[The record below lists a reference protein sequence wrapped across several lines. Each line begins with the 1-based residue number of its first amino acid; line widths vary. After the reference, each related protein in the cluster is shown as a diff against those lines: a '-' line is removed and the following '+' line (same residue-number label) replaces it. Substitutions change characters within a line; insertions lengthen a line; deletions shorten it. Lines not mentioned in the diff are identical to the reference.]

1 MGRTTKFRLWQD
13 ERMLQNLEAHNYSIS
28 NDDYENT
35 IGISRNTIMDDQYG
49 VYTPVIQQLGIDT
62 KAHPDVLIAALI
74 TNAINNVDSLSSS
87 GSVICYDGTTFFSET
102 GHPVGLQGQ
111 SGVTNV
117 ANIDNTGTG
126 NFWILLDC
134 SRPIRPF
141 IFQMRQEYVVTRMNV
156 TTDEEVFM
164 RKTFRYGV
172 DGRVG
177 TGVGF
182 WQMAYASNKDLSN
195 PANYGAARAAMRKF
209 KTDAGLPFGALS
221 STDGIYLMVG
231 PDLEEAARQLLNSD
245 FMVGYGASSSVSTS
259 NIWKASAQLIVNPFL
274 SI

>member
-13 ERMLQNLEAHNYSIS
+13 ERMLQNLEAHNYSIT

-35 IGISRNTIMDDQYG
+35 VGISRNAIMDDQYG

-74 TNAINNVDSLSSS
+74 TNAINNVDSVSSAN
-87 GSVICYDGTTFFSET
+87 SVVCYDGKTFFSAT

-111 SGVTNV
+111 SGITNV
-117 ANIDNTGTG
+117 ANIDNTGGG

-164 RKTFRYGV
+164 RKTFRYG
-172 DGRVG
+172 
-177 TGVGF
+177 
-182 WQMAYASNKDLSN
+182 
-195 PANYGAARAAMRKF
+195 
-209 KTDAGLPFGALS
+209 
-221 STDGIYLMVG
+221 
-231 PDLEEAARQLLNSD
+231 
-245 FMVGYGASSSVSTS
+245 
-259 NIWKASAQLIVNPFL
+259 
-274 SI
+274 